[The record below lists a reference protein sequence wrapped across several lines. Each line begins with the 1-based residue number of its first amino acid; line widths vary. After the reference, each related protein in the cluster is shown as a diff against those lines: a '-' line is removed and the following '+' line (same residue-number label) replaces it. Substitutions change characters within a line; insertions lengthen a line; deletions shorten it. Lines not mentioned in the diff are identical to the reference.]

1 MVDGLDDLGYI
12 IHKGNCSRDVV
23 KDRYFSYLLHGV
35 SSSPLAISLATH
47 LPRARNVFQ
56 KLHDSM
62 RDIFQSSQV
71 YTLVIP
77 KLLV

>member
-12 IHKGNCSRDVV
+12 IHKGNCSRDMI
-23 KDRYFSYLLHGV
+23 KDRYFSYLLYGI
-35 SSSPLAISLATH
+35 SFPPSAISLVTH
-47 LPRARNVFQ
+47 LPRARDVLQ